1 MSAAGPC
8 CRLCGA
14 RLVRPVVDLGP
25 IPLANAFIPAEGLND
40 AETFYPL
47 RAWICD
53 ACFLVQAPTAVRP
66 ADLFSHYLYFSSV
79 SQSWLRHAEAYAA
92 MAMARFDID
101 TGKKVVEIAS
111 NDGYLLQ
118 FFVERGI
125 PALGVEPAANVA
137 EVAVARGIPTHVA
150 FFGAETARRLVES
163 GHAADLV
170 PANNVLAHVPDP
182 VDFLTGVRL
191 LLKPEGVATF
201 EFPHLLPTIVETQ
214 FDQICLEHASYLSF
228 AVVRQALRQCGLR
241 AFDVEALPTHGG
253 SLRVFACHDVA
264 AHEETPAVE
273 AMIRQEDEAGLRSSA
288 TYDAF
293 RARVTSIKYD
303 TLEFL
308 IRASRENKLVCGY
321 GAAGKG
327 TTFVNYCGFGPD
339 LVRAIA
345 DRNPRKQ
352 NTWLPGRHIPVVS
365 PEAMLEMKPDYVLIL
380 PWNLREEIARELEA
394 IRRWGGKFVTAIPE
408 LTVF

>member
-1 MSAAGPC
+1 MSATDPR

-25 IPLANAFIPAEGLND
+25 IPLANAFIPAERLD
-40 AETFYPL
+40 EAETFYPL

-53 ACFLVQAPTAVRP
+53 DCFLVQAPTTVAP
-66 ADLFSHYLYFSSV
+66 ADLFSNYLYFSSV

-92 MAMARFDID
+92 MAVARFGID
-101 TGKKVVEIAS
+101 AGKKVVEIAS

-118 FFVERGI
+118 FFVGRGV

-137 EVAVARGIPTHVA
+137 AAAVARGIPTHVA
-150 FFGAETARRLVES
+150 FFGADTARQLVAS
-163 GHAADLV
+163 GNAADLV

-182 VDFLTGVRL
+182 VDFLTGIL
-191 LLKPEGVATF
+191 ILLKPEGVATF

-214 FDQICLEHASYLSF
+214 FDQVCLEHASYLSF
-228 AVVRQALRQCGLR
+228 GVVQEALRRCGLR
-241 AFDVEALPTHGG
+241 VFDVEALPTHGG
-253 SLRVFACHDVA
+253 SLRVFACHEA
-264 AHEETPAVE
+264 AGHAETPAVA
-273 AMIRQEDEAGLRSSA
+273 AMTAREDEAGLRSSG

-308 IRASRENKLVCGY
+308 IRASREKKLVCGY

-352 NTWLPGRHIPVVS
+352 NTWLPGRHIPIVS
-365 PEAMLEMKPDYVLIL
+365 PDEMLATKPDYVLIL
-380 PWNLREEIARELEA
+380 PWNLREEIAGELA
-394 IRRWGGKFVTAIPE
+394 AVRGWGGKFVTAIPE
-408 LTVF
+408 LAVF

>member
-1 MSAAGPC
+1 MSATDPR

-25 IPLANAFIPAEGLND
+25 IPLANAFIPAERLD
-40 AETFYPL
+40 EAETFYPL

-53 ACFLVQAPTAVRP
+53 DCFLVQAPTTVAP
-66 ADLFSHYLYFSSV
+66 ADLFSNYLYFSSV

-92 MAMARFDID
+92 MAVARFDID
-101 TGKKVVEIAS
+101 AGKKVVEIAS

-118 FFVERGI
+118 FFVGRGI

-137 EVAVARGIPTHVA
+137 AAAVARGIPTRVD
-150 FFGAETARRLVES
+150 FFGADTARRLVAS
-163 GHAADLV
+163 GDAADLV

-182 VDFLTGVRL
+182 VDFLTGVRI

-214 FDQICLEHASYLSF
+214 FDQVCLEHASYLSF
-228 AVVRQALRQCGLR
+228 GVVQEALRRCGLR

-253 SLRVFACHDVA
+253 SLRVFACHEA
-264 AHEETPAVE
+264 AGHAETPAVA
-273 AMIRQEDEAGLRSSA
+273 AMTAREDEAGLRSPG

-308 IRASRENKLVCGY
+308 IRASREKKLVCGY

-345 DRNPRKQ
+345 DRNPHKQ
-352 NTWLPGRHIPVVS
+352 NTWLPGRHIPIVS
-365 PEAMLEMKPDYVLIL
+365 PDEMLATKPDYVLIL
-380 PWNLREEIARELEA
+380 PWNLREEIAGELA
-394 IRRWGGKFVTAIPE
+394 AVRGWGGKFVTAIPE
-408 LTVF
+408 LAVF